1 MRRDLKIQGMDFT
14 DLTDVDDVNI
24 IDTPGYGVAG
34 PPRVSRYGGGAP
46 PPPPPPPPPPGMP
59 PAPGEWKLFS

>member
-1 MRRDLKIQGMDFT
+1 MRRELKIQGLDFT

-34 PPRVSRYGGGAP
+34 PPRPTGPSRMGGGV
-46 PPPPPPPPPPGMP
+46 PPPPPPPPGIP
-59 PAPGEWKLFS
+59 PAPGRL